1 MENKKMENK
10 KMEKCFRECN
20 KIHDISRVDFKIEFT
35 KEYCKCILQCYKKND
50 DLEKKEYLKK
60 NI

>member
-1 MENKKMENK
+1 MENKKI
-10 KMEKCFRECN
+10 EKCFKECDN
-20 KIHDISRVDFKIEFT
+20 INNISRVDFKIEFT

-50 DLEKKEYLKK
+50 EHEKKESLKK